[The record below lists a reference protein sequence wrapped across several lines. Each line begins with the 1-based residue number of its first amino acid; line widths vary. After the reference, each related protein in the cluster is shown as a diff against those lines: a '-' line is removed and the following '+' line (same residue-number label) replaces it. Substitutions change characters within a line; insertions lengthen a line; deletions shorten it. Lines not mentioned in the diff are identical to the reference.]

1 MRAAAS
7 LSRLRR
13 RAGHYRHRAAT
24 SRSVRVRD
32 GVLPAGP
39 RRGRVGGGEPRPP
52 PPRALDVDRDALE
65 AAVRDM
71 LRALGEDVHREG
83 LADTPK
89 RVAKAMAFAV
99 RGYGMS
105 ATHHVESALF
115 HEPGLK
121 SDEEALAEALAD
133 DEPPALCAP
142 IPADPSALAR
152 PSTVLIRDVP
162 FFSTNEDNLLPFYG
176 RCHIG
181 YVPRDGVI
189 VGLSKVARVAE
200 VFARRAQTPDRLAAD
215 IADAIARGAAPRGV
229 RVFLEGRRWD
239 PTNQRPSAA
248 KRTSGVS
255 NPRTRRG
262 RNTARNSPPC
272 SRRRWARGSA
282 PGWASAGEEDP
293 PSPERRR
300 ARGVSRPS
308 PEGRYP
314 SPNIVDDVEVG
325 SVTTTTR
332 LSIGDGEGDGDR
344 VGGGASREGAGGG
357 STDRGSG
364 SDGGSHA
371 RRTTRRRTM
380 RRCVRECREETRTLP
395 SREREG
401 WWFARRVWTI
411 PGRGPRRPRSPRRPR
426 REETRQAS
434 PGRRPGG
441 GGGGGADDARV
452 GSRRADVLGQTRGD
466 RSAIR
471 KSHGGVARGTRHGG
485 ETRRRARGFR
495 GWGSSGMDAPASGDK
510 RKRRA
515 EDRPDA
521 KDATDGSFEMV
532 VERDLE
538 LATLCEH
545 HLLPFHG
552 AVHVAYLRPAS
563 GGSGSAS
570 GSGLAREAL
579 QRVVTKHGRRFQVQE
594 RLTRDI
600 ARDVIAAFGARGVM
614 VAVRASHL
622 CMIARG
628 WKNRGPPRA
637 RARVS
642 APSRGAARE
651 EARFGARSR
660 AKRAG
665 RRVEDEC
672 QIDDECRRCVSTM
685 RVDDECPSLM

>member
-1 MRAAAS
+1 MGSSPQDRGADGLAAAI
-7 LSRLRR
+7 
-13 RAGHYRHRAAT
+13 
-24 SRSVRVRD
+24 
-32 GVLPAGP
+32 PA
-39 RRGRVGGGEPRPP
+39 PP

-229 RVFLEGRRWD
+229 RVFLEGAQMGPHEPAPVRGEADVGCFQSTHPEGAQYRAEF
-239 PTNQRPSAA
+239 AA
-248 KRTSGVS
+248 MLAEEVGAGIGPGV
-255 NPRTRRG
+255 G
-262 RNTARNSPPC
+262 LGGGG
-272 SRRRWARGSA
+272 GSA
-282 PGWASAGEEDP
+282 VA
-293 PSPERRR
+293 ERRR

-364 SDGGSHA
+364 SDGGSDASDDAATDDAKMCPGVSRGNADAPVEGTRGVVVRAARLDDSGSRPATPALPEASAARGDASGVPGSAPPAAAEAAERMMRALGLDARMSSDKLAATA
-371 RRTTRRRTM
+371 RRYANLM
-380 RRCVRECREETRTLP
+380 AA
-395 SREREG
+395 SREGHVMAASDAAAGEG
-401 WWFARRVWTI
+401 VS
-411 PGRGPRRPRSPRRPR
+411 GM
-426 REETRQAS
+426 
-434 PGRRPGG
+434 
-441 GGGGGADDARV
+441 DAP
-452 GSRRADVLGQTRGD
+452 A
-466 RSAIR
+466 
-471 KSHGGVARGTRHGG
+471 
-485 ETRRRARGFR
+485 
-495 GWGSSGMDAPASGDK
+495 SSGMDAPASGDK

-600 ARDVIAAFGARGVM
+600 ARDVRAAFGARGVM

-628 WKNRGPPRA
+628 VEKPGSTTCTCACLGAFAGSGA
-637 RARVS
+637 R
-642 APSRGAARE
+642 RGAFWSALASEKGGE
-651 EARFGARSR
+651 E
-660 AKRAG
+660 G
-665 RRVEDEC
+665 RR
-672 QIDDECRRCVSTM
+672 
-685 RVDDECPSLM
+685 

>member
-1 MRAAAS
+1 MGSSPQDRGADGLAAAI
-7 LSRLRR
+7 
-13 RAGHYRHRAAT
+13 
-24 SRSVRVRD
+24 
-32 GVLPAGP
+32 PA
-39 RRGRVGGGEPRPP
+39 PP

-215 IADAIARGAAPRGV
+215 IADAAPRRRAARRARIPRGGADGTPRTSARPRRSGR
-229 RVFLEGRRWD
+229 RVFQSTHPEGAQYRAEF
-239 PTNQRPSAA
+239 AA
-248 KRTSGVS
+248 MLAEEVGAGIGPGV
-255 NPRTRRG
+255 G
-262 RNTARNSPPC
+262 LGGGG
-272 SRRRWARGSA
+272 GSA
-282 PGWASAGEEDP
+282 VA
-293 PSPERRR
+293 ERRR

-308 PEGRYP
+308 PEGRHP

-364 SDGGSHA
+364 SDGGSDASDDAATDDAKMCPGVSRGNADAPVEGTKGVVVRAARLDDSGSRPVTPALPEASAAREDASGVPGSAPPAAAEAAERMMRALGLDARMSSDRLAATA
-371 RRTTRRRTM
+371 RRYANLM
-380 RRCVRECREETRTLP
+380 AA
-395 SREREG
+395 SREG
-401 WWFARRVWTI
+401 HVMAAAAAAAGDGGF
-411 PGRGPRRPRSPRRPR
+411 GDGRPRVGGQTQKTRGGSPRRKR
-426 REETRQAS
+426 RDGRIVRD
-434 PGRRPGG
+434 GRR
-441 GGGGGADDARV
+441 A
-452 GSRRADVLGQTRGD
+452 
-466 RSAIR
+466 
-471 KSHGGVARGTRHGG
+471 
-485 ETRRRARGFR
+485 
-495 GWGSSGMDAPASGDK
+495 
-510 RKRRA
+510 
-515 EDRPDA
+515 
-521 KDATDGSFEMV
+521 
-532 VERDLE
+532 
-538 LATLCEH
+538 
-545 HLLPFHG
+545 
-552 AVHVAYLRPAS
+552 
-563 GGSGSAS
+563 
-570 GSGLAREAL
+570 
-579 QRVVTKHGRRFQVQE
+579 
-594 RLTRDI
+594 
-600 ARDVIAAFGARGVM
+600 
-614 VAVRASHL
+614 
-622 CMIARG
+622 
-628 WKNRGPPRA
+628 
-637 RARVS
+637 
-642 APSRGAARE
+642 
-651 EARFGARSR
+651 
-660 AKRAG
+660 
-665 RRVEDEC
+665 
-672 QIDDECRRCVSTM
+672 
-685 RVDDECPSLM
+685 

>member
-1 MRAAAS
+1 MGSSPQDRGADGLAAAI
-7 LSRLRR
+7 
-13 RAGHYRHRAAT
+13 
-24 SRSVRVRD
+24 
-32 GVLPAGP
+32 PAP
-39 RRGRVGGGEPRPP
+39 R

-215 IADAIARGAAPRGV
+215 IADAIARGAAREGV
-229 RVFLEGRRWD
+229 RVFLEGAQMGPHEPAPVRGEADVGCFQSTHPEGAQYRAEF
-239 PTNQRPSAA
+239 AA
-248 KRTSGVS
+248 MLAEEVGAGIGPGV
-255 NPRTRRG
+255 G
-262 RNTARNSPPC
+262 LGGGG
-272 SRRRWARGSA
+272 GSA
-282 PGWASAGEEDP
+282 VA
-293 PSPERRR
+293 ERRR

-364 SDGGSHA
+364 SDGGSDASDDAATDDAKMCPGVSRGNADAPVEGTRGVVVRAA
-371 RRTTRRRTM
+371 RLDDSGSRPATPALPEASAARGDASGVPGSAPPAAAEAAERMMRALGLDARMSSENSRRPLGDTQISWRRR
-380 RRCVRECREETRTLP
+380 
-395 SREREG
+395 
-401 WWFARRVWTI
+401 ARDTSW
-411 PGRGPRRPRSPRRPR
+411 
-426 REETRQAS
+426 
-434 PGRRPGG
+434 
-441 GGGGGADDARV
+441 
-452 GSRRADVLGQTRGD
+452 RRA
-466 RSAIR
+466 
-471 KSHGGVARGTRHGG
+471 
-485 ETRRRARGFR
+485 TRRRARGFR
-495 GWGSSGMDAPASGDK
+495 GWTPP
-510 RKRRA
+510 RLREWTPPRRGTN
-515 EDRPDA
+515 A
-521 KDATDGSFEMV
+521 KDARRIAPTQKTRRTDRSRWSSSV
-532 VERDLE
+532 TSNSRRC
-538 LATLCEH
+538 ANTTSC
-545 HLLPFHG
+545 PF
-552 AVHVAYLRPAS
+552 
-563 GGSGSAS
+563 
-570 GSGLAREAL
+570 
-579 QRVVTKHGRRFQVQE
+579 TGRCTSPTFAPR
-594 RLTRDI
+594 R
-600 ARDVIAAFGARGVM
+600 GARGP
-614 VAVRASHL
+614 R
-622 CMIARG
+622 RG
-628 WKNRGPPRA
+628 RVWRA
-637 RARVS
+637 RRCS
-642 APSRGAARE
+642 ASSPSTVGGFRC
-651 EARFGARSR
+651 RS
-660 AKRAG
+660 A
-665 RRVEDEC
+665 
-672 QIDDECRRCVSTM
+672 
-685 RVDDECPSLM
+685 

>member
-1 MRAAAS
+1 M
-7 LSRLRR
+7 
-13 RAGHYRHRAAT
+13 
-24 SRSVRVRD
+24 RD

-39 RRGRVGGGEPRPP
+39 RRGRVGGGDPRPP

-229 RVFLEGRRWD
+229 RVFLEGAQMGPHEPAPVRGEADVGCFQSTHPEGAQYRAEF
-239 PTNQRPSAA
+239 AA
-248 KRTSGVS
+248 MLAEEVGAGIGPGV
-255 NPRTRRG
+255 G
-262 RNTARNSPPC
+262 LGGGG
-272 SRRRWARGSA
+272 GSA
-282 PGWASAGEEDP
+282 VA
-293 PSPERRR
+293 ERRR

-364 SDGGSHA
+364 SDGGSDASDDAATDDAKMCPGVSRGNADAPVEGTRGVVVRAARLDDSGSRPATPALPEASAARGDASGVPGSAPPAAAEAAERMMRALGLDARMSSEKLAATA
-371 RRTTRRRTM
+371 RRYANLM
-380 RRCVRECREETRTLP
+380 AA
-395 SREREG
+395 SREGHVMAASDAAAGEG
-401 WWFARRVWTI
+401 VS
-411 PGRGPRRPRSPRRPR
+411 GM
-426 REETRQAS
+426 
-434 PGRRPGG
+434 
-441 GGGGGADDARV
+441 DAP
-452 GSRRADVLGQTRGD
+452 A
-466 RSAIR
+466 
-471 KSHGGVARGTRHGG
+471 
-485 ETRRRARGFR
+485 
-495 GWGSSGMDAPASGDK
+495 SSGMDAPASGDK

-563 GGSGSAS
+563 PGSAS

-600 ARDVIAAFGARGVM
+600 ARDVRAAFGARGVM

-672 QIDDECRRCVSTM
+672 QYRR
-685 RVDDECPSLM
+685 

>member
-1 MRAAAS
+1 MGSSPQDRGADGLAAAI
-7 LSRLRR
+7 
-13 RAGHYRHRAAT
+13 
-24 SRSVRVRD
+24 
-32 GVLPAGP
+32 PA
-39 RRGRVGGGEPRPP
+39 PP

-215 IADAIARGAAPRGV
+215 IADAVARGVAPRGV
-229 RVFLEGRRWD
+229 RVLLEGAQMGPHEPAPVRGEADVGCFQSTHPEGAQYRAEF
-239 PTNQRPSAA
+239 AA
-248 KRTSGVS
+248 MLAEEVGAGIGPGV
-255 NPRTRRG
+255 G
-262 RNTARNSPPC
+262 LGGGGAGAR
-272 SRRRWARGSA
+272 ARAGGA
-282 PGWASAGEEDP
+282 GASAGVA
-293 PSPERRR
+293 
-300 ARGVSRPS
+300 ARGASRPS

-314 SPNIVDDVEVG
+314 SPNVADDVEVG

-332 LSIGDGEGDGDR
+332 LPIGDGEGVGDR
-344 VGGGASREGAGGG
+344 VGDRDGDRAEGG
-357 STDRGSG
+357 STDPAG
-364 SDGGSHA
+364 SDGGSDASDDAAMAMDDAKVSPGVSEENADGHGPVEGAKGVNGRAAPADDSGSRPATPALLGEFGGAAAAPPAAAEAVERMMRALGLDARMSADRLAATA
-371 RRTTRRRTM
+371 RRYADLM
-380 RRCVRECREETRTLP
+380 AA
-395 SREREG
+395 SREG
-401 WWFARRVWTI
+401 HAMAASDAAAA
-411 PGRGPRRPRSPRRPR
+411 GRGV
-426 REETRQAS
+426 
-434 PGRRPGG
+434 PG
-441 GGGGGADDARV
+441 
-452 GSRRADVLGQTRGD
+452 T
-466 RSAIR
+466 
-471 KSHGGVARGTRHGG
+471 
-485 ETRRRARGFR
+485 
-495 GWGSSGMDAPASGDK
+495 DAPAAGEK
-510 RKRRA
+510 RKRHA
-515 EDRPDA
+515 ADRPD
-521 KDATDGSFEMV
+521 DATDDAIDGSFEMV

-563 GGSGSAS
+563 GAS
-570 GSGLAREAL
+570 GSGSGPGPGSGTEPESGSGLTRAAL
-579 QRVVTKHGRRFQVQE
+579 QRIVTTHGRRLQVQE

-600 ARDVIAAFGARGVM
+600 ARDVRAASGARGVM

-628 WKNRGPPRA
+628 VEKPGSTTCT
-637 RARVS
+637 S
-642 APSRGAARE
+642 ACLGAFAGSADRRGAFWSALAGDARGGE
-651 EARFGARSR
+651 E
-660 AKRAG
+660 G
-665 RRVEDEC
+665 RR
-672 QIDDECRRCVSTM
+672 
-685 RVDDECPSLM
+685 